1 MCPDTLVRDT
11 RLLACPN
18 DSPPAQETSSA
29 LAQLGFSDFLDFR
42 HFQMWN
48 ISRGFDPQLFSIGM
62 AMATAIII
70 RKKDQQEWDAR
81 L

>member
-29 LAQLGFSDFLDFR
+29 LAQLWFSDFR
-42 HFQMWN
+42 HFEMWN
-48 ISRGFDPQLFSIGM
+48 ISRGFDPQLFSIGKS
-62 AMATAIII
+62 TAKII